1 MSAAVPPSCV
11 DVSVAQPMP
20 FSLTG
25 TSQPGAW
32 CCQHSARDVAEWQ
45 DGVPGENCQREPIV
59 CDLVKSVPERLENSH
74 AAGREPSREWRQMT
88 KAVERLR
95 WPLGRLLS
103 DSRLILTPM
112 YRRLRSNALSQASQP
127 ALRLSLS
134 GLARTNGP
142 WMCIHRRATQRAM
155 AADQQADDM
164 VHNLSFGLVP
174 SGSWPGMTSSRRGS
188 LPRPTSTRVL
198 ADIGRHVGNGSSGGV
213 ILSGAD
219 VQLVSP
225 AALSR
230 WREILLVEDDSAR
243 AIRLGAAGVA
253 DRASRVLLR
262 LHRIGRSGIR
272 LVDERCYE
280 PGPRGAGTR
289 QRSDL
294 AFDVLDGQS
303 CKGSVIVCGPAY
315 GGSPRFMDGL
325 VARGLDAVVEVRPSS
340 LVAVAGKRDA
350 SKLVPA
356 SDLLGGARW
365 RSFVVPVAGVS
376 NRSVT
381 YAVSRLGGGRVGPG
395 PPGSLFAAQT
405 GGING
410 VHPGTVFGFCLAD
423 DVALAELIE
432 TVGWARWIRPLIR
445 RVERSI
451 ERQEG
456 TPAEGPGVVN
466 GMQPKLR
473 ANIKLSR
480 GHDQVNAAARLISDE
495 PPTLRGI
502 LARESR
508 PVNVVELFAGAGGM
522 GLGFLLAHPKQYRL
536 VYAGEVDPIC
546 IQTLRSSH
554 AALDETLM
562 GDNRRTPAMVE
573 PVDLR
578 AEEALEGAER
588 AAGTWGGAD
597 VLIGGPPCQGFSNAN
612 RNSWHS
618 SNPHN
623 HLIDVF
629 LDYVVRLTPRVFV
642 LENVQGIH
650 WTRRSGA
657 PEARSSV
664 LDHIKTR
671 MAAAGYE
678 VFVQLLDAVWYGVPQ
693 YRSRFFVLG
702 IHRDLGYDAD
712 DFGSWGPFPKP
723 SHGPGAPQPYITVR
737 DAIGDLPAVG
747 NGHAAERMPYVE
759 PTIAVQGAT
768 NYLAFLRAGV
778 EPGMLTDHVTS
789 RHADYVIE
797 RYRNIPPG
805 GNWQSI
811 ADSLTNYAD
820 VNRTHSNIYRRLLWD
835 EPSITIGH
843 YRKSMLVHPLQHRGL
858 SLREAARLQSFP
870 DWFRFAGRPTGDP
883 GGLVHKQQQLA
894 NAVCPRVTKAI
905 AEFVLGL

>member
-1 MSAAVPPSCV
+1 MATNDEGVGVAPLAAAQATVALPAHTDSHVP
-11 DVSVAQPMP
+11 A
-20 FSLTG
+20 T
-25 TSQPGAW
+25 
-32 CCQHSARDVAEWQ
+32 
-45 DGVPGENCQREPIV
+45 
-59 CDLVKSVPERLENSH
+59 
-74 AAGREPSREWRQMT
+74 
-88 KAVERLR
+88 
-95 WPLGRLLS
+95 
-103 DSRLILTPM
+103 
-112 YRRLRSNALSQASQP
+112 ALKCPATASQP
-127 ALRLSLS
+127 ALGLPLS
-134 GLARTNGP
+134 GLARTNRR
-142 WMCIHRRATQRAM
+142 WMCIDRRAAQRAVT
-155 AADQQADDM
+155 ADQQAEDTVGD
-164 VHNLSFGLVP
+164 VSFGLMP
-174 SGSWPGMTSSRRGS
+174 SGTGPGMTSSRMGS
-188 LPRPTSTRVL
+188 VPQPTSASGL
-198 ADIGRHVGNGSSGGV
+198 ADIGHYVGNGSSGGV
-213 ILSGAD
+213 ILSGTD
-219 VQLVSP
+219 VRLVSP
-225 AALSR
+225 TALSR

-243 AIRLGAAGVA
+243 AVRLGAAGVA

-262 LHRIGRSGIR
+262 VHRIGHSGIR

-280 PGPRGAGTR
+280 PGPRGAVTR

-294 AFDVLDGQS
+294 ALDVLDGQS
-303 CKGSVIVCGPAY
+303 CRGSVIVCGPAY
-315 GGSPRFMDGL
+315 GCSPRFMDGL
-325 VARGLDAVVEVRPSS
+325 AARGLDAVVEVRASS
-340 LVAVAGKRDA
+340 LVALDGRGNG
-350 SKLVPA
+350 SIRVPA
-356 SDLLGGARW
+356 SDLLGRAKW
-365 RSFVVPVAGVS
+365 HSFVVPVAGVS
-376 NRSVT
+376 DRSVT
-381 YAVSRLGGGRVGPG
+381 YAVSRLGGGRVGSG
-395 PPGSLFAAQT
+395 PTGSLFVAQT

-410 VHPGTVFGFCLAD
+410 VHRGTVFGFCLRD

-445 RVERSI
+445 RDERFA
-451 ERQEG
+451 ERQEA
-456 TPAEGPGVVN
+456 TPAEGPAVMN
-466 GMQPKLR
+466 GAQPKLR

-480 GHDQVNAAARLISDE
+480 GHDQVNAAARLISHE
-495 PPTLRGI
+495 APTLRGV
-502 LARESR
+502 LASESR

-522 GLGFLLAHPKQYRL
+522 GLGFLLACPERYRL

-546 IQTLRSSH
+546 VQTLRSSH
-554 AALDETLM
+554 AALDQTLM
-562 GDNRRTPAMVE
+562 GDSRWTPALVE

-578 AEEALEGAER
+578 SKEALEGAER
-588 AAGTWGGAD
+588 AAGTRGGAD

-629 LDYVVRLTPRVFV
+629 LDYVVRLTPRVFL

-650 WTRRSGA
+650 WTRSSGA

-702 IHRDLGYDAD
+702 IHRDLGYNAD

-723 SHGPGAPQPYITVR
+723 SHGPGASQPYITVR

-747 NGHAAERMPYVE
+747 NGHAVDRMSYVE
-759 PTIAVQGAT
+759 PTTVAQRAT
-768 NYLAFLRAGV
+768 NYLTFLRAGA
-778 EPGMLTDHVTS
+778 ERGALTDHVTS

-811 ADSLTNYAD
+811 AASLTNYTD

-870 DWFRFAGRPTGDP
+870 DWFRFAGSPIGDP

-894 NAVCPRVTKAI
+894 NAVCPLVTRAI
-905 AEFVLGL
+905 AEFILGL

>member
-1 MSAAVPPSCV
+1 MRNV
-11 DVSVAQPMP
+11 
-20 FSLTG
+20 
-25 TSQPGAW
+25 
-32 CCQHSARDVAEWQ
+32 
-45 DGVPGENCQREPIV
+45 
-59 CDLVKSVPERLENSH
+59 
-74 AAGREPSREWRQMT
+74 
-88 KAVERLR
+88 
-95 WPLGRLLS
+95 
-103 DSRLILTPM
+103 
-112 YRRLRSNALSQASQP
+112 
-127 ALRLSLS
+127 
-134 GLARTNGP
+134 
-142 WMCIHRRATQRAM
+142 
-155 AADQQADDM
+155 
-164 VHNLSFGLVP
+164 SFGLMP
-174 SGSWPGMTSSRRGS
+174 SGTGPNMTSSRKGAAS
-188 LPRPTSTRVL
+188 RPTSASGL
-198 ADIGRHVGNGSSGGV
+198 ANIRHHIGNGSSGGV
-213 ILSGAD
+213 ILSGTD

-225 AALSR
+225 TALSR
-230 WREILLVEDDSAR
+230 WREILLVEDDSDR
-243 AIRLGAAGVA
+243 AVRLGAAGVA

-262 LHRIGRSGIR
+262 VHRIGRSGIH
-272 LVDERCYE
+272 LIDERFYE
-280 PGPRGAGTR
+280 PGPRGAGAR

-294 AFDVLDGQS
+294 ALDLLDGQS
-303 CKGSVIVCGPAY
+303 CEGSVIVCGPAY
-315 GGSPRFMDGL
+315 GCSPRFMDGL
-325 VARGLDAVVEVRPSS
+325 AARGLDAVVEVRPSS
-340 LVAVAGKRDA
+340 LVAVAGRGNETKP
-350 SKLVPA
+350 VPA
-356 SDLLGGARW
+356 SDLLGGAKW
-365 RSFVVPVAGVS
+365 RSFVVPVAGVGD
-376 NRSVT
+376 RSVT
-381 YAVSRLGGGRVGPG
+381 YAVSRLGGGRVGSG
-395 PPGSLFAAQT
+395 PMGSLFVAQT
-405 GGING
+405 GGIKG

-445 RVERSI
+445 RGEKST
-451 ERQEG
+451 ERQEA
-456 TPAEGPGVVN
+456 TPADEPGVVN
-466 GMQPKLR
+466 GIQPKLR

-480 GHDQVNAAARLISDE
+480 GHDQVDAAARLISHE
-495 PPTLRGI
+495 APTLRHI
-502 LARESR
+502 LASESQ

-522 GLGFLLAHPKQYRL
+522 GLGFRLACPERYRL

-546 IQTLRSSH
+546 VQTLRSSH
-554 AALDETLM
+554 GALDETLM
-562 GDNRRTPAMVE
+562 GDSRWTPALVE

-578 AEEALEGAER
+578 SKEALEGAER

-629 LDYVVRLTPRVFV
+629 LNYVVRLKPRVFL

-657 PEARSSV
+657 QEARSSV

-702 IHRDLGYDAD
+702 IHRDLGYNAD

-723 SHGPGAPQPYITVR
+723 SHGPGASQPYITVR

-747 NGHAAERMPYVE
+747 NGHAAERMSYVE
-759 PTIAVQGAT
+759 PTTAAQGVT
-768 NYLAFLRAGV
+768 NYVTFLRAGA
-778 EPGMLTDHVTS
+778 ERGTLTDHVTS

-870 DWFRFAGRPTGDP
+870 DWFRFAGTATGDP

-894 NAVCPRVTKAI
+894 NAVCPLVTKAI
-905 AEFVLGL
+905 AEFILGL

>member
-1 MSAAVPPSCV
+1 MLSST
-11 DVSVAQPMP
+11 DV
-20 FSLTG
+20 
-25 TSQPGAW
+25 
-32 CCQHSARDVAEWQ
+32 R
-45 DGVPGENCQREPIV
+45 
-59 CDLVKSVPERLENSH
+59 
-74 AAGREPSREWRQMT
+74 
-88 KAVERLR
+88 
-95 WPLGRLLS
+95 
-103 DSRLILTPM
+103 
-112 YRRLRSNALSQASQP
+112 
-127 ALRLSLS
+127 
-134 GLARTNGP
+134 
-142 WMCIHRRATQRAM
+142 
-155 AADQQADDM
+155 
-164 VHNLSFGLVP
+164 
-174 SGSWPGMTSSRRGS
+174 
-188 LPRPTSTRVL
+188 
-198 ADIGRHVGNGSSGGV
+198 
-213 ILSGAD
+213 
-219 VQLVSP
+219 LVSP

-230 WREILLVEDDSAR
+230 WREILLIEDDSAR

-262 LHRIGRSGIR
+262 VHRIGRSGIR

-280 PGPRGAGTR
+280 PGHRGVGSR

-294 AFDVLDGQS
+294 ALDLLDDLS
-303 CKGSVIVCGPAY
+303 SKGSVIVCGPAY
-315 GGSPRFMDGL
+315 GCSPRFMDGL
-325 VARGLDAVVEVRPSS
+325 AARGLDAVVEVRPSS
-340 LVAVAGKRDA
+340 LVTVAGRGKS
-350 SKLVPA
+350 SKPMPA
-356 SDLLGGARW
+356 SDLLDDAKW
-365 RSFVVPVAGVS
+365 HSFVVPVAGVS
-376 NRSVT
+376 DRSVR
-381 YAVSRLGGGRVGPG
+381 YAVSRLGGGRVGSG
-395 PPGSLFAAQT
+395 PTGSLFAAQT

-410 VHPGTVFGFCLAD
+410 VHPGTVFCFCLAD
-423 DVALAELIE
+423 NVALAELIE

-445 RVERSI
+445 RDERSA
-451 ERQEG
+451 ERQQS
-456 TPAEGPGVVN
+456 TPTEEPGVVN
-466 GMQPKLR
+466 GVQPKLR

-480 GHDQVNAAARLISDE
+480 RHDQANAAARLISHE
-495 PPTLRGI
+495 PPPLRRTL
-502 LARESR
+502 ASESR
-508 PVNVVELFAGAGGM
+508 PLNVVELFAGAGGM
-522 GLGFLLAHPKQYRL
+522 GLGFLLACRERYRL

-546 IQTLRSSH
+546 VQTLRDSH
-554 AALDETLM
+554 AALNKTLN
-562 GDNRRTPAMVE
+562 DRCSTPALVD

-578 AEEALEGAER
+578 SKEVLEDAER
-588 AAGTWGGAD
+588 AAGAWGGAD

-623 HLIDVF
+623 HLIGVF
-629 LDYVVRLTPRVFV
+629 LDYVVRLAPRVFL

-650 WTRRSGA
+650 WTRSSGA

-702 IHRDLGYDAD
+702 IHRDLGYKAD

-723 SHGPGAPQPYITVR
+723 SHGPGASQPYVTVR
-737 DAIGDLPAVG
+737 DAIGDLPAIG

-759 PTIAVQGAT
+759 PTAAAQGAT
-768 NYLAFLRAGV
+768 NYRAFLRAGA
-778 EPGMLTDHVTS
+778 ERGALTDHVTS

-870 DWFRFAGRPTGDP
+870 DWFRFAGSPTGDS

-894 NAVCPRVTKAI
+894 NAVCPLVTKAI
-905 AEFVLGL
+905 ADFILGL

>member
-1 MSAAVPPSCV
+1 MS
-11 DVSVAQPMP
+11 
-20 FSLTG
+20 
-25 TSQPGAW
+25 
-32 CCQHSARDVAEWQ
+32 
-45 DGVPGENCQREPIV
+45 
-59 CDLVKSVPERLENSH
+59 
-74 AAGREPSREWRQMT
+74 
-88 KAVERLR
+88 
-95 WPLGRLLS
+95 
-103 DSRLILTPM
+103 
-112 YRRLRSNALSQASQP
+112 
-127 ALRLSLS
+127 
-134 GLARTNGP
+134 
-142 WMCIHRRATQRAM
+142 RRATQLAI
-155 AADQQADDM
+155 AIEQPAEETL
-164 VHNLSFGLVP
+164 HNLIFGLMPTRTGPRVAGSRGGSAPRSP
-174 SGSWPGMTSSRRGS
+174 SARGS
-188 LPRPTSTRVL
+188 
-198 ADIGRHVGNGSSGGV
+198 ADEGHHIGNGSSRGV
-213 ILSGAD
+213 TLSGTD
-219 VQLVSP
+219 VRLVSP

-230 WREILLVEDDSAR
+230 WQEILLVEDDSAR

-262 LHRIGRSGIR
+262 VHRIGPSGVR

-280 PGPRGAGTR
+280 PGPRGVGSR

-294 AFDVLDGQS
+294 ALNLLDDLS
-303 CKGSVIVCGPAY
+303 CTGSVIVCGPTY
-315 GGSPRFMDGL
+315 GCSSRFLDGL
-325 VARGLDAVVEVRPSS
+325 AARGLDAVVEVRPSS
-340 LVAVAGKRDA
+340 LVTVAGRVKA
-350 SKLVPA
+350 SKPVPA
-356 SDLLGGARW
+356 SDLLDGAKW
-365 RSFVVPVAGVS
+365 QSFVVPVAGVS
-376 NRSVT
+376 DRSVA
-381 YAVSRLGGGRVGPG
+381 YAVSRLGGGRVGSG
-395 PPGSLFAAQT
+395 STGSLFAAQT
-405 GGING
+405 GGITG
-410 VHPGTVFGFCLAD
+410 VHRGTVFGFCLAD
-423 DVALAELIE
+423 DVSLAELIE

-445 RVERSI
+445 RDERSA
-451 ERQEG
+451 ERRQA
-456 TPAEGPGVVN
+456 TPAEEPGIVN
-466 GMQPKLR
+466 GVPPKLR

-480 GHDQVNAAARLISDE
+480 CHDQANAVARQISHE
-495 PPTLRGI
+495 PQTLRST
-502 LARESR
+502 LASESK
-508 PVNVVELFAGAGGM
+508 PLNVLELFAGAGGM
-522 GLGFLLAHPKQYRL
+522 GLGFLLACRERYRL

-546 IQTLRSSH
+546 VQTLRDNH
-554 AALDETLM
+554 AALNETLM
-562 GDNRRTPAMVE
+562 GHSRSTPAMVD

-578 AEEALEGAER
+578 SKETLEAAER
-588 AAGTWGGAD
+588 AAGAWGGTD
-597 VLIGGPPCQGFSNAN
+597 ILIGGPPCQGFSNAN

-629 LDYVVRLTPRVFV
+629 LNYVVRLTPRVFL

-650 WTRRSGA
+650 WTRSSGA

-702 IHRDLGYDAD
+702 IHRDLGYNAD

-723 SHGPGAPQPYITVR
+723 SHGPGASQPYVTVR

-759 PTIAVQGAT
+759 PTAAVQGTT
-768 NYLAFLRAGV
+768 NYLAFLRAGA
-778 EPGMLTDHVTS
+778 ERSTLTDHVTS

-805 GNWQSI
+805 GNWHNI

-870 DWFRFAGRPTGDP
+870 DWFRFAGSPTGDP

-894 NAVCPRVTKAI
+894 NAVCPLVTKAI
-905 AEFVLGL
+905 AEFILGL